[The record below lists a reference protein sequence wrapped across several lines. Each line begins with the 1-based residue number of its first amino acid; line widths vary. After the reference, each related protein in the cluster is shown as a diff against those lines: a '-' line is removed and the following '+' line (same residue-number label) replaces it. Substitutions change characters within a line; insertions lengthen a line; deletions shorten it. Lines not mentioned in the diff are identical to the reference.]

1 MYEVTVRK
9 SFSAAHKLNIGGKCE
24 ELHGHNF
31 TVDVTIASDNL
42 NKEGLVV
49 DFRILKGWTNEILD
63 EFDHKFLNEISFLKG
78 TNPTSENLARFI
90 FDRIQKKAN
99 AENLRVSQVTVW
111 ESNNAWATY
120 RGNSNG

>member
-90 FDRIQKKAN
+90 FDGIQKKAN
-99 AENLRVSQVTVW
+99 AEHLRVSQVTVW
-111 ESNNAWATY
+111 ESNNACATY
-120 RGNSNG
+120 RGESNG

>member
-31 TVDVTIASDNL
+31 TVDVTIASDDL

-49 DFRILKGWTNEILD
+49 DFRILKGWTDEILD
-63 EFDHKFLNEISFLKG
+63 EFDHKFLNEIPFFKG
-78 TNPTSENLARFI
+78 TNPTSENIARFI
-90 FDRIQKKAN
+90 FDRIAKKAT
-99 AENLRVSQVTVW
+99 AEKLRISQVTVW
-111 ESNNAWATY
+111 ESNNACATY
-120 RGNSNG
+120 RGENNG

>member
-49 DFRILKGWTNEILD
+49 DFRILKDWTNEILD
-63 EFDHKFLNEISFLKG
+63 EFDHKFLNEIPFLKG
-78 TNPTSENLARFI
+78 TSPTSENIARFI
-90 FDRIQKKAN
+90 FDKIAKKAT
-99 AENLRVSQVTVW
+99 AEKLRISQVTVW
-111 ESNNAWATY
+111 ESNNACATY
-120 RGNSNG
+120 RGENNG